1 MNSPLRRSAFPLL
14 AFAFVSLL
22 RATLPDPEAPAMKA
36 AVDHYH
42 ARHDAEARTAF
53 EAIAAQEPTNDLAI
67 YYLARLA
74 KRERDWP
81 KVVAHYERCLELAPK
96 KGEYWANVS
105 EAYARMAER
114 DPVFGGL
121 SNIRKCRKAIE
132 RAVAVEP
139 ESIPFR
145 MGLLEFYKNAPGIF
159 GGSLRKA
166 REQAAEIAK
175 RDPCAGQMAL
185 GTLAVY
191 EKNWQAAEQAFT
203 EAAKLAPD
211 RPEPRF
217 ALGDLL
223 ASTARYDEARA
234 VYEQMLAENSDNF
247 GALFHIGRMAALSG
261 KELDRGEACL
271 RRYLSQPQRSSVL
284 PTHAEAHLCLGEIL
298 RKRGDKTGAD
308 AEFAEA
314 QRLDPWSKKAKEALQ
329 RVK

>member
-1 MNSPLRRSAFPLL
+1 MNLPLSRSLLLLLALTLVSPLGA
-14 AFAFVSLL
+14 AV
-22 RATLPDPEAPAMKA
+22 PDPEAPAMKA
-36 AVDHYH
+36 AVDHYL
-42 ARHDAEARTAF
+42 ARRDADARAAF
-53 EAIAAQEPTNDLAI
+53 EGIAAQDPTNDLAL

-74 KRERDWP
+74 KRAKDWP
-81 KVVAHYERCLELAPK
+81 NVVAFYERCLELAPT

-114 DPVFGGL
+114 DPIFGGL
-121 SNIRKCRKAIE
+121 SNIRKCRRAIE
-132 RAVAVEP
+132 RAVVVEP
-139 ESIPFR
+139 DSIPFR
-145 MGLLEFYKNAPGIF
+145 TGLLEFYKNAPGIL

-191 EKNWQAAEQAFT
+191 EKNWHAAEQAFT

-217 ALGDLL
+217 ALGDLF
-223 ASTARYDEARA
+223 AATARYDEARA
-234 VYEQMLAENSDNF
+234 VYEKMLAENSDNF
-247 GALFHIGRMAALSG
+247 GALFYIGRMAALSG

-271 RRYLSQPQRSSVL
+271 RRYLAQPQRSSVL
-284 PTHAEAHLCLGEIL
+284 PTHAEAHICLGEIL
-298 RKRGDKTGAD
+298 MKRGNKTGAD

-314 QRLDPWSKKAKEALQ
+314 QRLDPWSKKAKDLLQ
-329 RVK
+329 RAK